1 MSMCFSR
8 RVLIVAIVL
17 LAGTTIPGVAP
28 RAQDGVTV
36 TDVAGRTVTIK
47 RPVKRIVLG
56 EGRQLLTLALLH
68 PDPVSILAGWPGDL
82 QRQDKTT
89 YNLYRAR
96 FPGLDRVPIVGRG
109 SADTFSIEQALAAEP
124 DIAILSGGYGPSP
137 RSAEVVRRFEDAGVP
152 VVFVDFVDKPLQN
165 TLPSML
171 LLGRVLGVE
180 KKAEAFVAFY
190 RTRMDRITQRLKTAN
205 APHPTVLMHAHA
217 GLHDCC
223 NSPSHATIGAF
234 IDAAGGDNIAVE
246 VIKQAFGKL
255 NLEYVI
261 DRNPQVYVGTGGI
274 HMQGTG
280 GLVMGPGIDAET
292 SRTALA
298 GLAQRPGIA
307 QLDAIKNGRVHG
319 LWHLFNNMPLNIL
332 AVEAL
337 AKWFHP
343 ALFADV
349 DPDASLRELNE
360 RFLPVPMQGTYWVS
374 LKPAA
379 GR

>member
-1 MSMCFSR
+1 MAFKAYF
-8 RVLIVAIVL
+8 LAGVALL
-17 LAGTTIPGVAP
+17 LAGSAVSSTTA
-28 RAQDGVTV
+28 RAQDRITV

-56 EGRQLLTLALLH
+56 EGRQLLTLALLR

-82 QRQDKTT
+82 KRQDKTT

-96 FPGLDRVPIVGRG
+96 FPGLDHVPIIGRG
-109 SADTFSIEQALAAEP
+109 SADTFSIEQALAAQP
-124 DIAILSGGYGPSP
+124 DIAILSGGYGPSV
-137 RSAEVVRRFEDAGVP
+137 RSTEVIRRFEDAGVP
-152 VVFVDFVDKPLQN
+152 VLFVDFVDKPLLN
-165 TLPSML
+165 TVPSIA
-171 LLGRVLGVE
+171 LLGKVLGVE
-180 KKAEAFVAFY
+180 QKAEAFVDFY
-190 RTRMDRITQRLKTAN
+190 NTRMNRITKRLKESN
-205 APHPTVLMHAHA
+205 EPRPTVLMHAHA

-234 IDAAGGDNIAVE
+234 VDAAGGDNIAVE

-261 DRNPQVYVGTGGI
+261 DRNPEVYIGTGGI

-280 GLVMGPGIDAET
+280 GLVMGPGIDVEV
-292 SRTALA
+292 SRKLLSE
-298 GLAQRPGIA
+298 LAQRPGIA
-307 QLDAIKNGRVHG
+307 QLDAVRNNRVHG

-360 RFLPVPMQGTYWVS
+360 KFLTVPMQGTYWVS